1 MKLDYGKI
9 TDEIIREF
17 PDLKR
22 HEAVVFEI
30 VKKVSLAY
38 GSALNDCLKEASEE
52 INK

>member
-1 MKLDYGKI
+1 MEIDNGVI

-22 HEAVVFEI
+22 QEAVVFEI

-38 GSALNDCLKEASEE
+38 SLAYGGKNGSKE
-52 INK
+52 KC

>member
-1 MKLDYGKI
+1 MKFDNAKI
-9 TDEIIREF
+9 TDEIIQEF

-38 GSALNDCLKEASEE
+38 SLAYERGL
-52 INK
+52 

>member
-9 TDEIIREF
+9 TDEIIAEF

-22 HEAVVFEI
+22 QEAVVFEV

-38 GSALNDCLKEASEE
+38 GCALNDCFKEKDD
-52 INK
+52 N